1 MPRPSRQ
8 AQLTV
13 ADAPACN
20 ERIVHVEAVR
30 TARAVL
36 PAGEALGALAG
47 LFGALAD
54 PTRMRIVA
62 ALHQRELCVCDLA
75 AAVGQSESAV
85 SHHLRLLRSRGLV
98 RYRRE
103 GRRTYY
109 ALDDAH
115 VGAIYAQALDH
126 VGHAEPRAGTAGEDV
141 DQEAER

>member
-1 MPRPSRQ
+1 MSRPSRQ
-8 AQLTV
+8 TQLAGTH
-13 ADAPACN
+13 APPCHD
-20 ERIVHVEAVR
+20 RVVHVEAVR
-30 TARAVL
+30 AARAVL
-36 PAGEALGALAG
+36 PSGDALGALAD

-62 ALHQRELCVCDLA
+62 ALHLRELCVCDLA

-85 SHHLRLLRSRGLV
+85 SHHLRLLRSRELV

-126 VGHAEPRAGTAGEDV
+126 VGHTEPRAGMAREDG
-141 DQEAER
+141 DQDAER